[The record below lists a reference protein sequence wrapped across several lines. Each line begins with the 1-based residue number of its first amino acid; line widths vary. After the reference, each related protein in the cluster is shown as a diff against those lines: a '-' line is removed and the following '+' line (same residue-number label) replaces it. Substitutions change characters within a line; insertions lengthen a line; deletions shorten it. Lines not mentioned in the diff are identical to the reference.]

1 MFATT
6 SNSYST
12 EICNSVIA
20 IADTPDFQYLE
31 ENGIDITQHVNGEDF
46 VCEMNGDTVPIFGT
60 EEQMEKLR
68 ILLNEGELI
77 SAETTIA
84 VTNEEFMLTE
94 DGINVGVVLPPG
106 DIILKNGTR
115 KRERNQMNGR
125 STKQRRRNLSAHVG
139 EKQVLVVRV
148 IDEEGKA
155 SDDAQM
161 VSNKIFGTYGDEMT
175 MKSQFEACSFGKLRI
190 SNNYNIDISNHLEAP
205 GVIDVNVPLKLS
217 ESNRLQVRTASINAV
232 EEKLG
237 FELPGPFDHVVFVV
251 EGCYTDCGWAGY
263 AYVNSWFSIFQGRYY
278 KMAGVQLHELGHNL
292 NLVSHQNCVLDD
304 ARNMMLQLIGLMS
317 SCFQTM

>member
-1 MFATT
+1 MNRRKTFALILLASFARAEGQIHQLPSTVFATT

-155 SDDAQM
+155 SDDAQT

-237 FELPGPFDHVVFVV
+237 FELPGPFDH
-251 EGCYTDCGWAGY
+251 
-263 AYVNSWFSIFQGRYY
+263 
-278 KMAGVQLHELGHNL
+278 
-292 NLVSHQNCVLDD
+292 
-304 ARNMMLQLIGLMS
+304 
-317 SCFQTM
+317 